1 MAIEIEKKF
10 LVKSS
15 DWKNLGSKKFY
26 RQGYLLISKDLTI
39 RIRTIE
45 TSGFITI
52 KGKKIGISRKEFEYQ
67 VPLEDALEM
76 INNMCEKP
84 IIEKYRTTI
93 KINDIFWEVDEFIG
107 DNQGLV
113 IAEVELNDE
122 NQKIILPDWVG
133 EEVTNDYRFTNSYLV
148 KHPFKDW

>member
-76 INNMCEKP
+76 INKMCEKP

-113 IAEVELNDE
+113 IAEVELSDE

>member
-76 INNMCEKP
+76 INKMCEKP

-113 IAEVELNDE
+113 IAEVELSDE

-133 EEVTNDYRFTNSYLV
+133 EEVTNDYRYNNSYLV